1 MITLLCS
8 TLGIKGRK
16 VRTLNLLF
24 YQKRG
29 VKAAVANSN
38 REQRYLVFFEDQDI
52 AKPRESGTE
61 TKPPST
67 FLKKA
72 LGKGEK

>member
-16 VRTLNLLF
+16 VRTPI
-24 YQKRG
+24 
-29 VKAAVANSN
+29 AAVANSN